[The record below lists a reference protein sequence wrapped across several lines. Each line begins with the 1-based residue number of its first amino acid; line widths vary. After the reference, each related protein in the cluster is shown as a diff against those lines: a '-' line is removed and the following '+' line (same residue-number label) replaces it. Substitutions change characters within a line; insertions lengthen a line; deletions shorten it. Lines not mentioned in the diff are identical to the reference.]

1 MNNHRLRCIYKQGME
16 SVVTVEMD
24 TTNNDPK
31 SCDDGEPYTE
41 LSSSHRESVDNTVSG
56 NKLVSRSKKDR
67 WSNRVEFLL
76 SLVGLA
82 VGFGNLWRFSY
93 ICQKNGGGVFLFPYL
108 VMLVTLGIPLYYLE
122 LLIGKVSQTGPLH
135 SMYRL
140 VPVLGGIGMSMI
152 IIQIISGLYYTL
164 LIAYVLFYLFSSFQN
179 PPAWGSTFCGV
190 NTSLP
195 EHLLPL
201 SSQTCLNESSK
212 YFYYLSV
219 VQASPSIEDVGSFNW
234 KIFLLLFASWLILYL
249 CTFNGIKTS
258 GKVVYVTAVLPYIV
272 LTIMFFRAV
281 TLPGAGSGLLELF
294 TPNLKSLYSPQV
306 WLEAGGQIFFSLG
319 LGFGGNLLLAS
330 HLDPNT
336 NVFGDALFVTIVN
349 SLTSIFCSV
358 VVFSVL
364 GYQSYILGTRVSD
377 IVGGPGL
384 VFIAVASALL
394 EMPLSPLWSVLFFV
408 MMLSLG
414 LGSMFASI
422 ESLIQAV
429 QSLPYLKRL
438 YKFMIAGIICS
449 AFFMLGTVFTFSN
462 GPYLVQLVDQF
473 SGSFAIFLLSFF
485 ELIGISWFY
494 GVKNLITWKS
504 SDYKPTGRQFFKSI
518 RENPRFRAVYLWVWR
533 VMWVFVC
540 PVIMATIFVGSC
552 ISQITTSIRYTRFS
566 NLTEIKTPYPV
577 WGSFL
582 GACIIIATIIPIP
595 VFFCYKFKWRTI
607 ADTFK
612 IKFTPSVQWKRHA
625 HASDESPL
633 MDELEASDVEMD
645 QTSRNS

>member
-1 MNNHRLRCIYKQGME
+1 ME
-16 SVVTVEMD
+16 SVVTIEMD
-24 TTNNDPK
+24 TPNSFPK
-31 SCDDGEPYTE
+31 SCDSGEPYTK
-41 LSSSHRESVDNTVSG
+41 LSNSQKESDNNTVSD
-56 NKLVSRSKKDR
+56 NKLVSRSKRDR

-93 ICQKNGGGVFLFPYL
+93 ICQKNGGGAFLFPYL

-122 LLIGKVSQTGPLH
+122 LLIGKVSQAGPLH
-135 SMYRL
+135 SIYRL
-140 VPVLGGIGMSMI
+140 IPALGGIGMSMI
-152 IIQIISGLYYTL
+152 VIQTVTSLYYTL
-164 LIAYVLFYLFSSFQN
+164 LIAYVLFYLISSFQN
-179 PPAWGSTFCGV
+179 PPAWGSTFCAV

-219 VQASPSIEDVGSFNW
+219 VQASPSIEDVGGFNW
-234 KIFLLLFASWLILYL
+234 KLFLLLFASWLILYL

-294 TPNLKSLYSPQV
+294 TPDLKSLYSLEV

-319 LGFGGNLLLAS
+319 LGFGGNILLAS

-336 NVFGDALFVTIVN
+336 NVFGDALFVATVN
-349 SLTSIFCSV
+349 SLTSIFSSI
-358 VVFSVL
+358 VVFSIL
-364 GYQSYILGTRVSD
+364 GYQSSILGTNVSD

-384 VFIAVASALL
+384 VFIAFASALL

-414 LGSMFASI
+414 LDSMFASI

-429 QSLPYLKRL
+429 QSLPYLKKL
-438 YKFMIAGIICS
+438 YKFVIAGIICS
-449 AFFMLGTVFTFSN
+449 TFFFLSTVFTFGN
-462 GPYLVQLVDQF
+462 GLYLIQLVDQF
-473 SGSFAIFLLSFF
+473 SGSFAIFLLAFF

-494 GVKNLITWKS
+494 GVKKLVTWKS

-518 RENPRFRAVYLWVWR
+518 REHPRFRAVYLWVWR
-533 VMWVFVC
+533 IMWMVVC
-540 PVIMATIFVGSC
+540 PVIMATVFVGSC
-552 ISQITTSIRYTRFS
+552 ISQFITSIRYTRFS
-566 NLTEIKTPYPV
+566 NLTEINTPYPV
-577 WGSFL
+577 WGSLL

-607 ADTFK
+607 LK
-612 IKFTPSVQWKRHA
+612 IRSRFTPSVQWKRRA
-625 HASDESPL
+625 TDYDQSPL
-633 MDELEASDVEMD
+633 VDELEASDVEID
-645 QTSRNS
+645 PTGKNS